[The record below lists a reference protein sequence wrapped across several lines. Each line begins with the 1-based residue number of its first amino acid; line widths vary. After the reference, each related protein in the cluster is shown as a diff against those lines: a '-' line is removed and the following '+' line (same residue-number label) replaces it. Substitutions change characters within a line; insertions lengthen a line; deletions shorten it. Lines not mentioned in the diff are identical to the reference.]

1 MSRQI
6 LLTISILI
14 SNRPD
19 TVRKCLDSVKPL
31 LENVPS
37 ELILVDT
44 GCGGQV
50 RKIIEEYTDKI
61 IDFEW
66 CRDFSKARNAG
77 LERAKG
83 KWFLYLDD
91 DEWFE
96 DVTEIIRFFNSGEYA
111 AYGVGLYSQRNYLL
125 LDGSEYTELLV
136 GRMIRLEPDIRF
148 IYRIHECFSR
158 APGYAKKLRVYVHH
172 YGYIYK
178 TPEEAKEHARRNI
191 SLLLEERRE
200 QPSNMRHAVQLA
212 QEYNAIKQREDSLAV
227 SLECIEKAEQG
238 PVEEVHCLSSLYVNE
253 INCYIELERYGE
265 AVCRGEL
272 HLKNK
277 RTDAL
282 SKALIAGRI
291 TTAYMEQKDYEKC
304 LEHTEYY
311 WNVYQDYVRHDEKY
325 MAFESPITDTCFHE
339 RRRTQILGNGV
350 RAAVRFGKAAQAWKW
365 FQDIGWQ
372 GNKGYVDEELIRDIL
387 GRMPEAADE
396 EKPFY
401 EKMCN
406 IFLEHEE
413 LRAFAIGTMMEV
425 CGRYGEIRDRIR
437 AGAAY
442 RNLQS
447 DHWFLQILRLSAAAF
462 RPEAG
467 GIYNPADAER
477 IAGEI
482 WSVMEESMP
491 QMERFDTPGAVERL
505 GGDNRCVLESVP
517 FRRWELGIAW
527 YFGHYAWKDCGWW
540 TECFD
545 RILEPESMHLLVWQ
559 GACGISRA
567 SSGAAVLDR
576 QEMAEDTAA
585 LNREVKAED
594 AAVSDWEEKAE
605 GAAALD
611 REEKAV
617 GEAVDGETCGTGERQ
632 LERKG
637 ALQEREPQQISADAM
652 EAIFTGLNEYALCRT
667 ALCQRIYRE
676 EIIQDMPEILPE
688 EYRGAYAIWSLLE
701 MAEAGQYAEAVA
713 AVREIRELLPGLS
726 NIMKHCL
733 KWLDGQMKRQK
744 AASDQA
750 AGEFRILAGQIKAK
764 VYELMEAGAW
774 QAALGVVEQLRT
786 LLPEDE
792 EIQALREK
800 ISQKS

>member
-44 GCGGQV
+44 GCGEQV

-111 AYGVGLYSQRNYLL
+111 AYGVGLYNQRNYLL

-253 INCYIELERYGE
+253 INCYIELGRYEE
-265 AVCRGEL
+265 AARRGEL

-291 TTAYMEQKDYEKC
+291 TTAYMEQKDYGKC

-396 EKPFY
+396 ERPFY

-425 CGRYGEIRDRIR
+425 CGRYGESRDRIR

-505 GGDNRCVLESVP
+505 GGDNRRVLESVP
-517 FRRWELGIAW
+517 FRRWERGIAW

-540 TECFD
+540 TECFG

-632 LERKG
+632 LEEQG
-637 ALQEREPQQISADAM
+637 ALQEREPQQTSADAM

-676 EIIQDMPEILPE
+676 EIIQEMPEILPE

-800 ISQKS
+800 IIQKS

>member
-44 GCGGQV
+44 GCGEQV

-111 AYGVGLYSQRNYLL
+111 AYGVGLYNQRNYLL

-148 IYRIHECFSR
+148 IYRIHECFNR

-178 TPEEAKEHARRNI
+178 TPEEAQEHAKRNI

-200 QPSNMRHAVQLA
+200 QPLNMRHAVQLA
-212 QEYNAIKQREDSLAV
+212 QEYNAIKQREDSLAI

-238 PVEEVHCLSSLYVNE
+238 PVEEAHCLSSLYVNE

-265 AVCRGEL
+265 AAARGEL

-291 TTAYMEQKDYEKC
+291 TTAYMTLGNLEKC
-304 LEHTEYY
+304 LEHAEYY
-311 WNVYQDYVRHDEKY
+311 WNIYRDYVKNDEKY

-350 RAAVRFGKAAQAWKW
+350 RAAVGFGKAAQAWKW

-372 GNKGYVDEELIRDIL
+372 GNKNYVDEDLIRDIL
-387 GRMPEAADE
+387 GRMPEAEEA

-406 IFLEHEE
+406 TFLDHEE
-413 LRAFAIGTMMEV
+413 LRAFTIGAMIEV
-425 CGRYGEIRDRIR
+425 CGTYEKGSERIR

-447 DHWFLQILRLSAAAF
+447 DHWFLQIVRLSTAAF
-462 RPEAG
+462 LPGMGET
-467 GIYNPADAER
+467 YSPAQAESA
-477 IAGEI
+477 AGEI
-482 WSVMEESMP
+482 WNVMEESML
-491 QMERFDTPGAVERL
+491 QMESFDTPGAVECL
-505 GGDNRCVLESVP
+505 GGDFCAVIESIP
-517 FRRWELGIAW
+517 FRRWERGIAW
-527 YFGHYAWKDCGWW
+527 YFGHYTWKDCGWW
-540 TECFD
+540 TECLTQ
-545 RILEPESMHLLVWQ
+545 ILEPESMRLLVWR

-567 SSGAAVLDR
+567 SSGAA
-576 QEMAEDTAA
+576 A
-585 LNREVKAED
+585 LEREEA
-594 AAVSDWEEKAE
+594 AE
-605 GAAALD
+605 GAAVPE
-611 REEKAV
+611 REERPMDGAGD
-617 GEAVDGETCGTGERQ
+617 GEACAIGEWQSEELGELQGSEPRQ
-632 LERKG
+632 VYEY
-637 ALQEREPQQISADAM
+637 AM
-652 EAIFTGLNEYALCRT
+652 DAIFTGLNEYALCRT
-667 ALCQRIYRE
+667 TLCQRIYRE
-676 EIIQDMPEILPE
+676 EIIQNMPEILPE

-701 MAEAGQYAEAVA
+701 MAQAERYAEAVA
-713 AVREIRELLPGLS
+713 AVREVKEVLPGLS

-733 KWLDGQMKRQK
+733 KWLDEQMERQREV
-744 AASDQA
+744 SEQA
-750 AGEFRILAGQIKAK
+750 AGEFRALAGQIKAK
-764 VYELMEAGAW
+764 VYQLMEAGAW

-800 ISQKS
+800 ISQMV

>member
-44 GCGGQV
+44 GCGEQV

-111 AYGVGLYSQRNYLL
+111 AYGVGLYNQRNYLL
-125 LDGSEYTELLV
+125 MDGSEYTELLV

-148 IYRIHECFSR
+148 IYRIHECFNR
-158 APGYAKKLRVYVHH
+158 APGHAKKLRVYVHH
-172 YGYIYK
+172 YGYIYQ
-178 TPEEAKEHARRNI
+178 TPEEAEEHARRNI

-200 QPSNMRHAVQLA
+200 RPLNMRHAVQLA
-212 QEYNAIKQREDSLAV
+212 QEYNAIKQREKSLAI
-227 SLECIEKAEQG
+227 SLECIEKAERG

-253 INCYIELERYGE
+253 INCYIELERYEE
-265 AVCRGEL
+265 AVARGEL
-272 HLKNK
+272 HLKNR

-282 SKALIAGRI
+282 SKALIAGRM
-291 TTAYMEQKDYEKC
+291 TTAYMEQENFEKC
-304 LEHTEYY
+304 MEHTEYY
-311 WNVYQDYVRHDEKY
+311 WNVYRDYVKDDEKY

-350 RAAVRFGKAAQAWKW
+350 RAAVRFGRAAQAWKW

-372 GNKGYVDEELIRDIL
+372 GDKSYVGEKLIRDIL
-387 GRMPEAADE
+387 GRMPEAAE
-396 EKPFY
+396 AEKPFY

-425 CGRYGEIRDRIR
+425 CGRYGESRERIK

-442 RNLQS
+442 RNLKS
-447 DHWFLQILRLSAAAF
+447 DHWFLQIVRLSAAAF
-462 RPEAG
+462 LPDAGEACS
-467 GIYNPADAER
+467 PAQAED

-482 WSVMEESMP
+482 WKMMEESMP
-491 QMERFDTPGAVERL
+491 QMESFDTPGAVERL
-505 GGDNRCVLESVP
+505 GGDNGRVIESVP
-517 FRRWELGIAW
+517 FRRWERGIAW
-527 YFGHYAWKDCGWW
+527 YFSHYTWKDCGWW
-540 TECFD
+540 TECFA
-545 RILEPESMHLLVWQ
+545 RVLEPESMHLLVWR

-567 SSGAAVLDR
+567 NS
-576 QEMAEDTAA
+576 E
-585 LNREVKAED
+585 
-594 AAVSDWEEKAE
+594 
-605 GAAALD
+605 AAALD
-611 REEKAV
+611 REEAGGAAEVEERVRSAASERQKEEPPQADSDRM
-617 GEAVDGETCGTGERQ
+617 EAVF
-632 LERKG
+632 
-637 ALQEREPQQISADAM
+637 S
-652 EAIFTGLNEYALCRT
+652 GLNEYALCRT
-667 ALCQRIYRE
+667 VLCQRIYRE
-676 EIIQDMPEILPE
+676 EIIRDMPEILPE
-688 EYRGAYAIWSLLE
+688 EYRGAYAVFSLLDK
-701 MAEAGQYAEAVA
+701 AQAGQYAEAVA
-713 AVREIRELLPGLS
+713 AVRETKELLPGLS

-744 AASDQA
+744 AASEQA
-750 AGEFRILAGQIKAK
+750 AGEFRALAGQIKAK
-764 VYELMEAGAW
+764 VYELVEAGAYE
-774 QAALGVVEQLRT
+774 AALGVVGQLRT

-792 EIQALREK
+792 EILALQEK
-800 ISQKS
+800 IGRMF